1 MSILDEIVD
10 RAIDHTKRSLQA
22 MPSYRR
28 TATEGLRKLRESLAE
43 KDSDDPALARLDD
56 YLKQLEREPWRRL
69 GP

>member
-1 MSILDEIVD
+1 M
-10 RAIDHTKRSLQA
+10 
-22 MPSYRR
+22 
-28 TATEGLRKLRESLAE
+28 EGLRKLRESLAE